1 MGLIPNDY
9 TDFKYYAGSERFI
22 VAATPLYSYTVTL
35 YESPL
40 TKNDIRLYINEE
52 LIDDGTQLVGVNL
65 EEHYTLSN
73 NTLQINSNLITLES
87 QDEIIVALKEKKYG
101 NYRYTSLADVVNNFM
116 VGYVGDGKII
126 NRAKR
131 TDVLFHTKRAIQ
143 EFAFDIIKVEKIQEV
158 EVGPSLSIP
167 MPKDYVNYVAISYI
181 DNQGIEHPLPRGR
194 FTSKPSEA
202 IAQDS
207 DFNYTYD
214 NEDGLITTTSITDD
228 KFTSLDFNSFSK
240 TNINDNF
247 FYNSNYPGEKV
258 VEFGKRFGGDPEEMN
273 ANGYFIINENSG
285 TIHFT
290 SNLIGSVITIK
301 YISDGLGTD
310 KEMKVHKLAEEAI
323 YKYVA
328 HAILSSM
335 TQVPEYIVNRFR
347 RERRAAMRNAKL
359 RLYDLKLPEL
369 TQVMRGKS
377 KQIKH

>member
-9 TDFKYYAGSERFI
+9 TDFKYYAGSERFV
-22 VAATPLYSYTVTL
+22 VADTPLYSYTVTL

-65 EEHYTLSN
+65 EEYYTLSN

-143 EFAFDIIKVEKIQEV
+143 EFAFDITKVEKIQEV

-167 MPKDYVNYVAISYI
+167 MPKDYVNYVAISYV